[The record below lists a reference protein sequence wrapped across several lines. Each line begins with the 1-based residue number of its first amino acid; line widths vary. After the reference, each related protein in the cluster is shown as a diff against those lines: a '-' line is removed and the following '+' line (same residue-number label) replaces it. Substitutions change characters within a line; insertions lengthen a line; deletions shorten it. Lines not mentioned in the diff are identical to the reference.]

1 MRIRTLLSILT
12 AVALTQAAACDNGEG
27 ENHDEDT
34 FHGEDG
40 HESEAPATHACE
52 HIEGGPAVA
61 VVAAEF
67 ASKQYPDV
75 SALHTRFDV
84 ALPDTSADGLGYL
97 WYPAADAGDHILF
110 LTEDVPVTIL
120 GPDGEEVSPEH
131 SGGSPEECPSILT
144 HHLVHMEIGTYT
156 FVLGPAD
163 VTEVGLVVYVGGEEG
178 HEHEEEHAD

>member
-1 MRIRTLLSILT
+1 MRTRTLLSVLT
-12 AVALTQAAACDNGEG
+12 AVALSLAVTACDDGDGEHH
-27 ENHDEDT
+27 E
-34 FHGEDG
+34 EDG
-40 HESEAPATHACE
+40 HESESPATHACE

-84 ALPDTSADGLGYL
+84 SLPDTDDGLGYL
-97 WYPAADAGDHILF
+97 WYPAAEAGDHILF

-120 GPDGEEVSPEH
+120 GPDGEEVAPEH

-156 FVLGPAD
+156 VALGPAD

-178 HEHEEEHAD
+178 HEHEEEGEHAD